1 MNDVWNGEDIIL
13 KKDKGIEY
21 LQFKRLNDFNVK
33 HCYTLKSDNIN
44 FSENSKERDESFIKI
59 ANSLDINPSFLV
71 RPIQTHTANVR
82 CIDKILNP
90 QELKEIDGLITNK
103 SDIALVARNADCIL
117 MLFYDPINKVIANV
131 HSGWRG
137 TFQKICE
144 KTVQKMITYYQ
155 CKPENINCF
164 ICPSIRK
171 CHFEVDEDVKM
182 LCENIFYFLDT
193 NTFIEK
199 GDIID
204 KKQKYYIDTVLINKL
219 LLKNLCIREENII
232 DCNICSVCEKDKVH
246 SYRIEKEN
254 KKIAASII
262 ML

>member
-1 MNDVWNGEDIIL
+1 MNDVWNSEDIIL

-90 QELKEIDGLITNK
+90 KELNEIDGLITNK

-171 CHFEVDEDVKM
+171 CHFEVD
-182 LCENIFYFLDT
+182 LS
-193 NTFIEK
+193 
-199 GDIID
+199 
-204 KKQKYYIDTVLINKL
+204 LIH
-219 LLKNLCIREENII
+219 I
-232 DCNICSVCEKDKVH
+232 
-246 SYRIEKEN
+246 
-254 KKIAASII
+254 
-262 ML
+262 